1 MVLVDYDWHKGRA
14 TFPDSDFVTRFF
26 TAATLIFV
34 IGVKK
39 NRKCFPFANGRIQM
53 RIKLVL

>member
-14 TFPDSDFVTRFF
+14 TFPDSDCVARFF

-39 NRKCFPFANGRIQM
+39 KQEMFPLR
-53 RIKLVL
+53 

>member
-14 TFPDSDFVTRFF
+14 TFPDSDCVMRFF

-39 NRKCFPFANGRIQM
+39 QEMFSLR
-53 RIKLVL
+53 